1 MKGWYRGNRAYGF
14 LVPTALEWFWGQQAG
29 AETKRIIGFR
39 LLSIFSASRNKKTR
53 SLSKSLCF
61 FNGVQCIRRIGGWAN
76 FRPGCYCDGI
86 RFEKYADSQKDAVS
100 PFFPDTLYIL
110 LIPSAAGGNLS
121 WKKTNARCN
130 CPSLLLFLR
139 FSIFIF
145 IFVTRIIFLNTIID
159 TD

>member
-1 MKGWYRGNRAYGF
+1 MILRPASGCGNKKDNWLPVTFYF
-14 LVPTALEWFWGQQAG
+14 FCKQKQ
-29 AETKRIIGFR
+29 
-39 LLSIFSASRNKKTR
+39 KTR

-61 FNGVQCIRRIGGWAN
+61 FNGIQCIRRIGGWAN

-130 CPSLLLFLR
+130 CSSLLLFLR

-145 IFVTRIIFLNTIID
+145 IFVTRIIFLNTIIIVLGGGGFKSPRNLPLQLSEFR
-159 TD
+159 